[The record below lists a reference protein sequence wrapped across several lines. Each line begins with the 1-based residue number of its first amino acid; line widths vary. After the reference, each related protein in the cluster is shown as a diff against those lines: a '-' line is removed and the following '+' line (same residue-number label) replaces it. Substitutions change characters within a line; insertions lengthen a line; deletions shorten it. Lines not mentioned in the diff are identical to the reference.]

1 MGDSTL
7 ADGNI
12 NYLAVIHGS
21 EDVIAMLNCCDFED
35 RQILYFNNGVEL
47 ASAWESK
54 KLNIVGI
61 ISQSEILAP
70 SGITL
75 LEAFKNK
82 GLPNVPFFLI
92 ANQYNSNLRK
102 LALQAGVVDVFKA
115 PAKMHKVQLRVN
127 FLINHWKDIKS
138 KVHEKV
144 NDTYVVPR
152 GKRAFDVFF
161 SGMAL
166 LMLSPV
172 FLIVYLLVRLESK
185 GPAFYYSLR
194 VGTGYRVFKF
204 YKFRSMFVN
213 ADQRLKDLKHL
224 NQYSANGADA
234 PADIPAP
241 AANAAPVE
249 TQKAVSPTP
258 VTTMLCNDCLKAGK
272 CQFPVYAD
280 KNSWCEK
287 DYASNKKTA
296 AGSAFFKLKNDPR
309 ITKVGNFIRN
319 TSIDELPQ
327 LWNVFIGDMS
337 IVGNRPLPLYEAE
350 KLTTD
355 KYALRFNA
363 PAGITGLWQVEKR
376 GKGDMSEEERLMLDN
391 VYAKNHSLKN
401 DLRLIFKTI
410 PALLQKESV

>member
-1 MGDSTL
+1 MGDSTFGE
-7 ADGNI
+7 GNI
-12 NYLAVIHGS
+12 KYLAVIHGS

-35 RQILYFNNGVEL
+35 KQILYFNNGVEL

-92 ANQYNSNLRK
+92 SNQYNSNLRK

-127 FLINHWKDIKS
+127 FLVDHWNDIKS

-144 NDTYVVPR
+144 NDTYTVPR

-161 SGMAL
+161 SGLAL
-166 LMLSPV
+166 LMLSPL
-172 FLIVYLLVRLESK
+172 FLLIYILVRLESK

-224 NQYSANGADA
+224 NQYAAAGTDTTATT
-234 PADIPAP
+234 PAP
-241 AANAAPVE
+241 TANAAPVE
-249 TQKAVSPTP
+249 TQKSVSPTP

-391 VYAKNHSLKN
+391 VYAKNHSLRN